1 MKTSVAILPLILAA
15 ASATAATPA
24 LAQSHAGHATP
35 APVRQ
40 ALPEG
45 CVARGS
51 STADTSRIGTA
62 GAPTCPTGAVPV
74 RLQAGAMPAG
84 HDMSTMGQTR
94 PAPAMPAGHD
104 MSTMPQTQPAP
115 AAASRHA
122 GHDMSTMGQTQ
133 PAPAMP
139 AGHDMSAMG
148 QTQPAPAAASPHAG
162 HDMSAM
168 GQTQPA
174 PAMPAGHDM
183 STMGQTQPAPA
194 ATSPHAGHDMSTMGQ
209 TQPAPA
215 MPAGHNMSTMG
226 QTQPAPAAA
235 SPHAG
240 HDMSTMGQTPPAPAM
255 PAGHD
260 MSTMGQMPAGHDMSG
275 MAMPPDVP
283 TSANNPGRP
292 PEAPAPAGAASGPA
306 NAADLLF
313 DPAEMAAAR
322 AQLLVEHGNVRT
334 TAVIIDQLEA
344 TFGDDEEG
352 YAWDAQG
359 WTGGDINRFWW
370 KSEGEGAFDGEVEE
384 AEIQALYSRAF
395 RPFFDF
401 QTGLRQT
408 YRPEGDR
415 TDLVVGI
422 QGLAP
427 YWFEVDAAAFL
438 SNKGELTA
446 RAEAEYDQRITN
458 RWIVQPRAEV
468 VLSAEDI
475 PELRIGS
482 GLSTLQIGARLRYE
496 FRKEFAPYVG
506 VEWTK
511 SFGNTADFLEADG
524 RSSED
529 TRLVVGIRAWF

>member
-1 MKTSVAILPLILAA
+1 MIRRSVGLVPLLLA
-15 ASATAATPA
+15 ASAAPVF
-24 LAQSHAGHATP
+24 AQSHAGHGAAANAAQP
-35 APVRQ
+35 AVQ
-40 ALPEG
+40 LPAG
-45 CVARGS
+45 CVR
-51 STADTSRIGTA
+51 R
-62 GAPTCPTGAVPV
+62 GAPTADPSRVGTPGAPVCPTGAVPE
-74 RLQAGAMPAG
+74 R
-84 HDMSTMGQTR
+84 
-94 PAPAMPAGHD
+94 APA
-104 MSTMPQTQPAP
+104 
-115 AAASRHA
+115 
-122 GHDMSTMGQTQ
+122 
-133 PAPAMP
+133 
-139 AGHDMSAMG
+139 SA
-148 QTQPAPAAASPHAG
+148 
-162 HDMSAM
+162 D
-168 GQTQPA
+168 
-174 PAMPAGHDM
+174 
-183 STMGQTQPAPA
+183 
-194 ATSPHAGHDMSTMGQ
+194 PHAGHDMSTMGQ
-209 TQPAPA
+209 TAPAPA
-215 MPAGHNMSTMG
+215 MPAGHNMSTMQSG
-226 QTQPAPAAA
+226 QQPAAAGQADPHAGHDMSTMRQTAPAPATPAGHDMSTMQSGQRPAA
-235 SPHAG
+235 AGQADPHAGHDMSTMRQTAPAPAMPAGHDMLTMQAGQQPAAAGQPDPHAG
-240 HDMSTMGQTPPAPAM
+240 HDMSTMGQTAPAPTM

-260 MSTMGQMPAGHDMSG
+260 MSTMGQMPPGHDMSA

-283 TSANNPGRP
+283 TSADNPGRP
-292 PEAPAPAGAASGPA
+292 PEMPLPPGATSGPA
-306 NAADLLF
+306 HAADTLF

-322 AQLLVEHGNVRT
+322 EQLRVENGDVRT

-344 TFGDDEEG
+344 SFGDGEEG
-352 YAWDAQG
+352 YALDAQG

-370 KSEGEGAFDGEVEE
+370 KSEVEGDFDGEVEE

-415 TDLVVGI
+415 TDLVVGV

-482 GLSTLQIGARLRYE
+482 GLTSLQIGARLRYE

-506 VEWTK
+506 LEWTK

-529 TRLVVGIRAWF
+529 TRLVVGIRTWF

>member
-1 MKTSVAILPLILAA
+1 MRTSVAILPLILAA
-15 ASATAATPA
+15 ASAGTPA
-24 LAQSHAGHATP
+24 QAQSHAGHAMP

-45 CVARGS
+45 CVTRGS
-51 STADTSRIGTA
+51 PTADASRIGTA

-74 RLQAGAMPAG
+74 RLPAQA
-84 HDMSTMGQTR
+84 HDMSTMGQTQ
-94 PAPAMPAGHD
+94 PASAPASP
-104 MSTMPQTQPAP
+104 
-115 AAASRHA
+115 HA

-139 AGHDMSAMG
+139 AGHDMS
-148 QTQPAPAAASPHAG
+148 
-162 HDMSAM
+162 
-168 GQTQPA
+168 
-174 PAMPAGHDM
+174 
-183 STMGQTQPAPA
+183 TMRQTQPAPA
-194 ATSPHAGHDMSTMGQ
+194 ATSAHAGHDMSTMGQ
-209 TQPAPA
+209 T
-215 MPAGHNMSTMG
+215 
-226 QTQPAPAAA
+226 
-235 SPHAG
+235 
-240 HDMSTMGQTPPAPAM
+240 
-255 PAGHD
+255 
-260 MSTMGQMPAGHDMSG
+260 PAGHDMSG

-292 PEAPAPAGAASGPA
+292 PETPAPTGATSGPT

-322 AQLLVEHGNVRT
+322 AQLRVEHGNVRT

-359 WTGGDINRFWW
+359 WSGGDINRFWW

-482 GLSTLQIGARLRYE
+482 GLSSLQVGARLRYE

>member
-1 MKTSVAILPLILAA
+1 MICRSVGLIPLLLA
-15 ASATAATPA
+15 ASASPVF
-24 LAQSHAGHATP
+24 AQSHAGHVP
-35 APVRQ
+35 APGAARPAGQ
-40 ALPEG
+40 LPAG
-45 CVARGS
+45 CVRRGAA
-51 STADTSRIGTA
+51 TADPSRVGTP
-62 GAPTCPTGAVPV
+62 GAPVCPTGAVPE
-74 RLQAGAMPAG
+74 R
-84 HDMSTMGQTR
+84 
-94 PAPAMPAGHD
+94 
-104 MSTMPQTQPAP
+104 AP
-115 AAASRHA
+115 AAADPHA
-122 GHDMSTMGQTQ
+122 GHDISTTGQTQ

-139 AGHDMSAMG
+139 AGHDMSSMQAG
-148 QTQPAPAAASPHAG
+148 QQPAPTVQADRHAG
-162 HDMSAM
+162 HDMSTT

-183 STMGQTQPAPA
+183 STMQAGQQPAPTVPA
-194 ATSPHAGHDMSTMGQ
+194 DPHAGHDMSTVGQ
-209 TQPAPA
+209 T
-215 MPAGHNMSTMG
+215 
-226 QTQPAPAAA
+226 
-235 SPHAG
+235 
-240 HDMSTMGQTPPAPAM
+240 
-255 PAGHD
+255 
-260 MSTMGQMPAGHDMSG
+260 PAGHDMSG

-283 TSANNPGRP
+283 TSADNPGRP
-292 PEAPAPAGAASGPA
+292 PETPPPPGATSGPA
-306 NAADLLF
+306 HAADLLF

-322 AQLLVEHGNVRT
+322 EQLRIENGDIRT
-334 TAVIIDQLEA
+334 TAVVMDQLEA
-344 TFGDDEEG
+344 TFADGEDA

-401 QTGLRQT
+401 QTGVRQT

-427 YWFEVDAAAFL
+427 YWFEVDGAVFL

-446 RAEAEYDQRITN
+446 RGEAEYDQRITN

-482 GLSTLQIGARLRYE
+482 GLSSLQVGARLRYE

-506 VEWTK
+506 VEWTR

-524 RSSED
+524 RSAED

>member
-15 ASATAATPA
+15 ASAAAGTPA
-24 LAQSHAGHATP
+24 LAQSHAGHAMP

-45 CVARGS
+45 CVARGAP
-51 STADTSRIGTA
+51 TADASRIGMP

-74 RLQAGAMPAG
+74 RL
-84 HDMSTMGQTR
+84 

-104 MSTMPQTQPAP
+104 MSTM
-115 AAASRHA
+115 
-122 GHDMSTMGQTQ
+122 GQQ

-139 AGHDMSAMG
+139 AGHGMSTMR

-162 HDMSAM
+162 HDMSTM
-168 GQTQPA
+168 GQAQPA
-174 PAMPAGHDM
+174 PAMPAGHEM
-183 STMGQTQPAPA
+183 STMRQTQPAPA
-194 ATSPHAGHDMSTMGQ
+194 AASPHAGHDMSTMGQ
-209 TQPAPA
+209 TPPAAA
-215 MPAGHNMSTMG
+215 MPAGHDMSTMG

-240 HDMSTMGQTPPAPAM
+240 HDMSTMGQ
-255 PAGHD
+255 
-260 MSTMGQMPAGHDMSG
+260 MPAGHDMSG
-275 MAMPPDVP
+275 MAVPPNVP
-283 TSANNPGRP
+283 TSADNPGRP
-292 PEAPAPAGAASGPA
+292 PETPAPAGATSGPT

-322 AQLLVEHGNVRT
+322 AQLRVEHGNVRT

-427 YWFEVDAAAFL
+427 HWFEVDAAAFL

-458 RWIVQPRAEV
+458 RWIIQPRAEV

-482 GLSTLQIGARLRYE
+482 GLSSLQVGARLRYE

-506 VEWTK
+506 VEWTR

-524 RSSED
+524 RSTED
-529 TRLVVGIRAWF
+529 TRVVVGIRAWF

>member
-1 MKTSVAILPLILAA
+1 
-15 ASATAATPA
+15 
-24 LAQSHAGHATP
+24 
-35 APVRQ
+35 
-40 ALPEG
+40 
-45 CVARGS
+45 
-51 STADTSRIGTA
+51 
-62 GAPTCPTGAVPV
+62 
-74 RLQAGAMPAG
+74 
-84 HDMSTMGQTR
+84 MSTMRQTA

-104 MSTMPQTQPAP
+104 MSTMQTAPAP
-115 AAASRHA
+115 TAAGQPDPHA
-122 GHDMSTMGQTQ
+122 GHDMSTMRQT
-133 PAPAMP
+133 A
-139 AGHDMSAMG
+139 
-148 QTQPAPAAASPHAG
+148 
-162 HDMSAM
+162 
-168 GQTQPA
+168 PA

-183 STMGQTQPAPA
+183 STMGQTTPAQNMPAGHDMSTMRSGQQPAAAGQPDPHVGHDMSTMGQTAPAPA
-194 ATSPHAGHDMSTMGQ
+194 MPAGHDMSTTMQTGQQPAAAGQPDPHAGHDMSTMGQ
-209 TQPAPA
+209 TA
-215 MPAGHNMSTMG
+215 
-226 QTQPAPAAA
+226 
-235 SPHAG
+235 
-240 HDMSTMGQTPPAPAM
+240 PAPAM

-260 MSTMGQMPAGHDMSG
+260 MSTMGQMPPGHDMSA

-283 TSANNPGRP
+283 TSADNPGRP
-292 PEAPAPAGAASGPA
+292 PEMPLPPGATSGPA
-306 NAADLLF
+306 HAADALF

-322 AQLLVEHGNVRT
+322 EQLRVENGDVRT

-344 TFGDDEEG
+344 SFGDGEEG
-352 YAWDAQG
+352 YALDAQG

-370 KSEGEGAFDGEVEE
+370 KSEVEGDFDGEVEE

-408 YRPEGDR
+408 YRPEGNR
-415 TDLVVGI
+415 TDLVVGV

-482 GLSTLQIGARLRYE
+482 GLTSLQIGARLRYE

-506 VEWTK
+506 LEWTK

-524 RSSED
+524 QSSED
-529 TRLVVGIRAWF
+529 TRLVVGIRTWF

>member
-1 MKTSVAILPLILAA
+1 VRSSVAILPLILAA
-15 ASATAATPA
+15 ASAAAGTPA
-24 LAQSHAGHATP
+24 LAQSHAGHAMP

-40 ALPEG
+40 AFPEG

-51 STADTSRIGTA
+51 PTADASRIGMP

-74 RLQAGAMPAG
+74 RLPAPAPATVHAGHDMSTMRQTQPAPAAASPHAG
-84 HDMSTMGQTR
+84 HDMSTMGQTQ
-94 PAPAMPAGHD
+94 PAPPMPAGHD
-104 MSTMPQTQPAP
+104 MSTMRQTQPAP
-115 AAASRHA
+115 AAASPHA

-139 AGHDMSAMG
+139 AGHDMS
-148 QTQPAPAAASPHAG
+148 
-162 HDMSAM
+162 
-168 GQTQPA
+168 
-174 PAMPAGHDM
+174 
-183 STMGQTQPAPA
+183 TMGQAR
-194 ATSPHAGHDMSTMGQ
+194 
-209 TQPAPA
+209 
-215 MPAGHNMSTMG
+215 
-226 QTQPAPAAA
+226 PAPAAA

-240 HDMSTMGQTPPAPAM
+240 HDMSTMGQARPAPAAASPHAGHDMSTLGQAQATPAM

-260 MSTMGQMPAGHDMSG
+260 MSTMGQTPAPVMPADHDMSNMGQTPAGHDMAG
-275 MAMPPDVP
+275 MAMTPDIP
-283 TSANNPGRP
+283 TSADNPGRP
-292 PEAPAPAGAASGPA
+292 PEAPAPAGATSGPT

-322 AQLLVEHGNVRT
+322 AQLRIEHGNVRT
-334 TAVIIDQLEA
+334 AAVIIDRLEA
-344 TFGDDEEG
+344 TFGDGEDG
-352 YAWDAQG
+352 YGWDAQG
-359 WTGGDINRFWW
+359 WSGGDINRFWW
-370 KSEGEGAFDGEVEE
+370 KSDGEGALDGDVEE

-408 YRPEGDR
+408 YRPQGDR
-415 TDLVVGI
+415 TDLVVGV

-438 SNKGELTA
+438 SSKGELTA
-446 RAEAEYDQRITN
+446 RAQAEYDQRITN

-482 GLSTLQIGARLRYE
+482 GLSSLQIGARLRYE

-506 VEWTK
+506 VEWTR

-524 RSSED
+524 RSAED

>member
-1 MKTSVAILPLILAA
+1 VKTSVAVLPLILAA
-15 ASATAATPA
+15 ASAAAGTPA

-40 ALPEG
+40 TLPED

-51 STADTSRIGTA
+51 STADASRIGTA

-162 HDMSAM
+162 HDMSTM
-168 GQTQPA
+168 GQTPPA

-194 ATSPHAGHDMSTMGQ
+194 A
-209 TQPAPA
+209 AP
-215 MPAGHNMSTMG
+215 
-226 QTQPAPAAA
+226 
-235 SPHAG
+235 PHAG
-240 HDMSTMGQTPPAPAM
+240 HDMSTMGQTPPAPAMPAGHDMSMMGQTPTPAM

-283 TSANNPGRP
+283 TSADNPGRP
-292 PEAPAPAGAASGPA
+292 PEAPAPAGAATGPA

-322 AQLLVEHGNVRT
+322 AQLRVEHGNVRT

-344 TFGDDEEG
+344 TFAEGEEA

-482 GLSTLQIGARLRYE
+482 GLSSLQIGARLRYE

>member
-1 MKTSVAILPLILAA
+1 MIRRSVGLVPLLLA
-15 ASATAATPA
+15 ASAGPVF
-24 LAQSHAGHATP
+24 AQSHAGHGAAANAVQTAVQLP
-35 APVRQ
+35 A
-40 ALPEG
+40 G
-45 CVARGS
+45 CVR
-51 STADTSRIGTA
+51 R
-62 GAPTCPTGAVPV
+62 GAPTADPSRVGTPGAPVCPTGAVPE
-74 RLQAGAMPAG
+74 RAPASADPHAG
-84 HDMSTMGQTR
+84 HDMSTMSQTA

-104 MSTMPQTQPAP
+104 MSTMQSGQQPAAAGQPDPHAGHDMSTMRQTAPAP
-115 AAASRHA
+115 ATPAGHDMSTMQSGQRPAAAGQPDPHA
-122 GHDMSTMGQTQ
+122 GHDMSTMGQT
-133 PAPAMP
+133 A
-139 AGHDMSAMG
+139 
-148 QTQPAPAAASPHAG
+148 
-162 HDMSAM
+162 
-168 GQTQPA
+168 PA

-183 STMGQTQPAPA
+183 STMQSGQQPAA
-194 ATSPHAGHDMSTMGQ
+194 AAQPDPHAGHDMSTMRQ
-209 TQPAPA
+209 TAPA
-215 MPAGHNMSTMG
+215 S
-226 QTQPAPAAA
+226 
-235 SPHAG
+235 
-240 HDMSTMGQTPPAPAM
+240 AM

-260 MSTMGQMPAGHDMSG
+260 MSTMGQMPPGHDMSA

-283 TSANNPGRP
+283 TSADNPGRP
-292 PEAPAPAGAASGPA
+292 PEMPLPPGATSGPA
-306 NAADLLF
+306 HAADTLF

-322 AQLLVEHGNVRT
+322 EQLRVENGDVRT

-344 TFGDDEEG
+344 SFGDGEEG
-352 YAWDAQG
+352 YALDAQG

-370 KSEGEGAFDGEVEE
+370 KSEVEGDFDGEVEE
-384 AEIQALYSRAF
+384 AEVQALYSRAF

>member
-1 MKTSVAILPLILAA
+1 MIRRSVGLVPLLLA
-15 ASATAATPA
+15 ASAGPVF
-24 LAQSHAGHATP
+24 AQSHAGHGAAANAVQTAVQLP
-35 APVRQ
+35 A
-40 ALPEG
+40 G
-45 CVARGS
+45 CVR
-51 STADTSRIGTA
+51 R
-62 GAPTCPTGAVPV
+62 GAPTADPSRVGTPGAPVCPTGAVPE
-74 RLQAGAMPAG
+74 RAPASADPHAG
-84 HDMSTMGQTR
+84 HDMSTMSQTA

-104 MSTMPQTQPAP
+104 MSTMQSGQQP
-115 AAASRHA
+115 AAAA
-122 GHDMSTMGQTQ
+122 Q
-133 PAPAMP
+133 P
-139 AGHDMSAMG
+139 D
-148 QTQPAPAAASPHAG
+148 
-162 HDMSAM
+162 
-168 GQTQPA
+168 
-174 PAMPAGHDM
+174 
-183 STMGQTQPAPA
+183 
-194 ATSPHAGHDMSTMGQ
+194 PHAGHDMSTMRQ
-209 TQPAPA
+209 TAPA
-215 MPAGHNMSTMG
+215 S
-226 QTQPAPAAA
+226 
-235 SPHAG
+235 
-240 HDMSTMGQTPPAPAM
+240 AM

-260 MSTMGQMPAGHDMSG
+260 MSTMGQMPPGHDMSA

-283 TSANNPGRP
+283 TSADNPGRP
-292 PEAPAPAGAASGPA
+292 PEMPLPPGATSGPA
-306 NAADLLF
+306 HAADTLF

-322 AQLLVEHGNVRT
+322 EQLRVENGDVRT

-344 TFGDDEEG
+344 SFGDGEEG
-352 YAWDAQG
+352 YALDAQG

-370 KSEGEGAFDGEVEE
+370 KSEVEGDFDGEVEE
-384 AEIQALYSRAF
+384 AEVQALYSRAF

-482 GLSTLQIGARLRYE
+482 GLSSLQIGARLRYE

>member
-1 MKTSVAILPLILAA
+1 MIRRSVGLVPLLLA
-15 ASATAATPA
+15 ASAGPVF
-24 LAQSHAGHATP
+24 AQSHAGHGAAANAVQTAVQLP
-35 APVRQ
+35 A
-40 ALPEG
+40 G
-45 CVARGS
+45 CVR
-51 STADTSRIGTA
+51 R
-62 GAPTCPTGAVPV
+62 GAPTADPSRVGTPGAPVCPTGAVPE
-74 RLQAGAMPAG
+74 RAPASADPHAGHDMSTMRQTAPAPATPAGHDMSTMQSGQRPAAAGQPDPHAG
-84 HDMSTMGQTR
+84 HDMSTMGQTA

-104 MSTMPQTQPAP
+104 MSTMQSGQQP
-115 AAASRHA
+115 AAAA
-122 GHDMSTMGQTQ
+122 Q
-133 PAPAMP
+133 P
-139 AGHDMSAMG
+139 D
-148 QTQPAPAAASPHAG
+148 
-162 HDMSAM
+162 
-168 GQTQPA
+168 
-174 PAMPAGHDM
+174 
-183 STMGQTQPAPA
+183 
-194 ATSPHAGHDMSTMGQ
+194 PHAGHDMSTMRQ
-209 TQPAPA
+209 TAPA
-215 MPAGHNMSTMG
+215 S
-226 QTQPAPAAA
+226 
-235 SPHAG
+235 
-240 HDMSTMGQTPPAPAM
+240 AM

-260 MSTMGQMPAGHDMSG
+260 MSTMGQMPPGHDMSA

-283 TSANNPGRP
+283 TSADNPGRP
-292 PEAPAPAGAASGPA
+292 PEMPLPPGATSGPA
-306 NAADLLF
+306 HAADTLF

-322 AQLLVEHGNVRT
+322 EQLRVENGDVRT

-344 TFGDDEEG
+344 TFADGEEA

>member
-1 MKTSVAILPLILAA
+1 
-15 ASATAATPA
+15 
-24 LAQSHAGHATP
+24 
-35 APVRQ
+35 
-40 ALPEG
+40 
-45 CVARGS
+45 
-51 STADTSRIGTA
+51 
-62 GAPTCPTGAVPV
+62 
-74 RLQAGAMPAG
+74 
-84 HDMSTMGQTR
+84 MSTMSQTA

-104 MSTMPQTQPAP
+104 MSTMQSGQQPAAAGQPDPHAGHDMSTMRQTAPAP
-115 AAASRHA
+115 ATPAGHDMSTMQSGQRPAAAGQPDPHA
-122 GHDMSTMGQTQ
+122 GHDMSTMGQT
-133 PAPAMP
+133 A
-139 AGHDMSAMG
+139 
-148 QTQPAPAAASPHAG
+148 
-162 HDMSAM
+162 
-168 GQTQPA
+168 PA

-183 STMGQTQPAPA
+183 STMQSGQQPAA
-194 ATSPHAGHDMSTMGQ
+194 AAQPDPHAGHDMSTMRQ
-209 TQPAPA
+209 TAPA
-215 MPAGHNMSTMG
+215 S
-226 QTQPAPAAA
+226 
-235 SPHAG
+235 
-240 HDMSTMGQTPPAPAM
+240 AM

-260 MSTMGQMPAGHDMSG
+260 MSTMGQMPPGHDMSA

-283 TSANNPGRP
+283 TSADNPGRP
-292 PEAPAPAGAASGPA
+292 PEMPLPPGATSGPA
-306 NAADLLF
+306 HAADTLF

-322 AQLLVEHGNVRT
+322 EQLRVENGDVRT

-344 TFGDDEEG
+344 SFGDGEEG
-352 YAWDAQG
+352 YALDAQG

-370 KSEGEGAFDGEVEE
+370 KSEVEGDFDGEVEE
-384 AEIQALYSRAF
+384 AEVQALYSRAF

>member
-1 MKTSVAILPLILAA
+1 MIRRSVGLVPLLLA
-15 ASATAATPA
+15 ASAGPVF
-24 LAQSHAGHATP
+24 AQSHAGHGAAANAVQTAVQLP
-35 APVRQ
+35 A
-40 ALPEG
+40 G
-45 CVARGS
+45 CVR
-51 STADTSRIGTA
+51 R
-62 GAPTCPTGAVPV
+62 GAPTADPSRVGTPGAPVCPTGAVPE
-74 RLQAGAMPAG
+74 RAPASADPHAG
-84 HDMSTMGQTR
+84 HDMSTMSQTA

-104 MSTMPQTQPAP
+104 MSTMQSGQQP
-115 AAASRHA
+115 AAAGQPDPHA
-122 GHDMSTMGQTQ
+122 GHDMSTMRQTA
-133 PAPAMP
+133 PAPA
-139 AGHDMSAMG
+139 
-148 QTQPAPAAASPHAG
+148 T
-162 HDMSAM
+162 
-168 GQTQPA
+168 
-174 PAMPAGHDM
+174 PAGHDM
-183 STMGQTQPAPA
+183 STMQSGQRPA
-194 ATSPHAGHDMSTMGQ
+194 AAGQPDPHAGHDMSTMGQ
-209 TQPAPA
+209 TAPAPA
-215 MPAGHNMSTMG
+215 KPAGHDMSTMQSG
-226 QTQPAPAAA
+226 QQPAAA
-235 SPHAG
+235 AQPDPHAG
-240 HDMSTMGQTPPAPAM
+240 HDMSTMRQTAPASAM

-260 MSTMGQMPAGHDMSG
+260 MSTMGQMPPGHDMSA

-283 TSANNPGRP
+283 TSADNPGRP
-292 PEAPAPAGAASGPA
+292 PEMPLPPGATSGPA
-306 NAADLLF
+306 HAADTLF

-322 AQLLVEHGNVRT
+322 EQLRVENGDVRT

-344 TFGDDEEG
+344 TFADGEEA